1 MLPVYLNDNIH
12 WIMEKVRE
20 FQENIYF
27 CLIDYVK
34 AFHCVDHNKLWKI
47 LKEMGMPD
55 YLTCLLRNLYA
66 GQEELQLEPDMEQ

>member
-27 CLIDYVK
+27 CLIDYTK
-34 AFHCVDHNKLWKI
+34 AFDCVDHNKLRNI
-47 LKEMGMPD
+47 LQEGIPD
-55 YLTCLLRNLYA
+55 HLPCFLRNLYA
-66 GQEELQLEPDMEQ
+66 GQEAKIRTKH